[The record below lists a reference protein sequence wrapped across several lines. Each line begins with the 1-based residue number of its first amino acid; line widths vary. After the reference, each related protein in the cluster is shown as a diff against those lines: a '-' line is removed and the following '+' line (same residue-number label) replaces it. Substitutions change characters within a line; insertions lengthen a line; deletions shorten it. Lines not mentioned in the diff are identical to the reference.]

1 MFHLSITPRIAVTI
15 GGVTRLYL
23 AFVTTAPAELDLPR
37 TVTVDEG
44 PFEEVIGLAADP
56 VTADA
61 TRICIP
67 ARVVLVESGD
77 RAWQR
82 ATYRGNHHL
91 FLEADRWLVSLEKLE
106 SSLWQRLERRVAK
119 PVAA

>member
-1 MFHLSITPRIAVTI
+1 MFHLSITPRITVTI
-15 GGVTRLYL
+15 GGTTRSYL
-23 AFVTTAPAELDLPR
+23 AFVTTAPADLDLPK

-44 PFEEVIGLAADP
+44 PFEEVIGQAADP
-56 VTADA
+56 VSVDA
-61 TRICIP
+61 ARTGMR

-82 ATYRGNHHL
+82 ATYRGSHHL
-91 FLEADRWLVSLEKLE
+91 FLEADRWLVRLEKLE
-106 SSLWQRLERRVAK
+106 SSLWQRLDRRVAK